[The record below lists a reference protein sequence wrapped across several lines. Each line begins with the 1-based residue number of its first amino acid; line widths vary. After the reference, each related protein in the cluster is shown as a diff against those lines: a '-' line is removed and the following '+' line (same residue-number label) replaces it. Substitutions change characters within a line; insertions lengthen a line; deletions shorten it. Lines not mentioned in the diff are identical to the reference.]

1 MAIVFTITDAGRAAL
16 IDADHDGT
24 TALTLSE
31 IGFGRGRYT
40 PSADQ
45 TALREPIK
53 RLASMAGQAVA
64 ADTLHV
70 SVQDESSDTYAV
82 GEIGLFTDAGVL
94 FAVYSQSEWIIEK
107 AAPSTLLLATD
118 LVVESLDVSSITFG
132 DAAFLNPPATTE
144 VAGVLELATQAE
156 VDAGSDARRG
166 VVPRTLKA
174 FIDKVLAA
182 YATLKQLND
191 HAASR
196 NHPAATTNAQGMV
209 ELATY
214 AETKEGSDNAR
225 AVTPAGLNARTAT
238 TTTAGLVEK
247 ATDAEAKAGT
257 AGVYPDAAGVVAAFR
272 QYGLGVTTL
281 PSWPNSSFNDDPL
294 NVPSGMYRLTST
306 TDGTPLG
313 SGCVLW
319 MRYNDNQY
327 GTALFMPYSG
337 VDIYTRSYRWDT
349 QWSPWVKGFNE
360 QNHRPA
366 TRSEAIAGTSDTVW
380 ATPRA
385 MAEHVHAI
393 GWGGSAPDCNDLMG
407 SDFDI
412 WLTQDFVGTTSGKW
426 LNGPYGDAI
435 HTGLL
440 INLART
446 YNNGVIQTYWDSTT
460 GEQFHR
466 VNVDSDFR
474 AWEKQL
480 TDRLLK
486 PSTQSQVEAG
496 TDTASFLSPRG
507 GHQLLNLFGLG
518 AQTCPTW
525 PLDDLDTTPTD
536 VPSGLYRITSNFNR
550 PGGSATVLWTRYNSG
565 SGSMLLLEHDKPS
578 VRLRGY
584 GGSGWS
590 GWFTFWNDQNQ
601 GAGSGLDADTVDGLQ
616 AGQFLRSDVGN
627 YRVPLGSTSSTN
639 WDGLVYDDSTDT
651 LAFFADQ
658 DPTAHTPRVLLGPG
672 WVEAGGDRL
681 LKEKDYDK
689 SAIHGSGGARVSVSS
704 GGNLD
709 MHDGDGYIFRVNA
722 SGRLDRATG
731 GIDASLLDGQA
742 AIDISGS
749 ADKVDG
755 KHASDFIWNR
765 GQASQQIV
773 GRLELWGSGHALNNS
788 SEAYGITLNA
798 FAPGVVFEDRSTD
811 AGSGALWFDFDR
823 LTYSYSA
830 SGGENP
836 VTNADAEE
844 MLLISPRD
852 LRYKQQ
858 RIWHDGEAAAS
869 IRTNGYAR
877 LPNGLL
883 IQWGRGTSRQHT
895 NFPIQFNNI
904 YSVQVNGNRYTGDGA
919 WSVDEFTTSYFVA
932 GGEDIGTGPVLFIA
946 IGN

>member
-182 YATLKQLND
+182 YATLTQLND

-225 AVTPAGLNARTAT
+225 AVTPAANKSALDAHRSEGGAHAATRISVENLAKLGNPTTVQNALSALGSAARRDEGPGKGLDADTVDGIHGNQLLRNTDDVMNGTLTVNTGILLGAPVAGQTQIRMVSDSSRAWFQFYNRDDTSEART
-238 TTTAGLVEK
+238 
-247 ATDAEAKAGT
+247 
-257 AGVYPDAAGVVAAFR
+257 
-272 QYGLGVTTL
+272 
-281 PSWPNSSFNDDPL
+281 
-294 NVPSGMYRLTST
+294 
-306 TDGTPLG
+306 
-313 SGCVLW
+313 
-319 MRYNDNQY
+319 
-327 GTALFMPYSG
+327 
-337 VDIYTRSYRWDT
+337 
-349 QWSPWVKGFNE
+349 
-360 QNHRPA
+360 
-366 TRSEAIAGTSDTVW
+366 
-380 ATPRA
+380 
-385 MAEHVHAI
+385 
-393 GWGGSAPDCNDLMG
+393 
-407 SDFDI
+407 
-412 WLTQDFVGTTSGKW
+412 
-426 LNGPYGDAI
+426 
-435 HTGLL
+435 L
-440 INLART
+440 IF
-446 YNNGVIQTYWDSTT
+446 S
-460 GEQFHR
+460 
-466 VNVDSDFR
+466 
-474 AWEKQL
+474 
-480 TDRLLK
+480 
-486 PSTQSQVEAG
+486 
-496 TDTASFLSPRG
+496 
-507 GHQLLNLFGLG
+507 
-518 AQTCPTW
+518 
-525 PLDDLDTTPTD
+525 
-536 VPSGLYRITSNFNR
+536 
-550 PGGSATVLWTRYNSG
+550 
-565 SGSMLLLEHDKPS
+565 
-578 VRLRGY
+578 GY
-584 GGSGWS
+584 GGVSLADDGLQVKHGNGYRKLWHE
-590 GWFTFWNDQNQ
+590 GND

-616 AGQFLRSDVGN
+616 AGQFLRSDTGN
-627 YRVPLGSTSSTN
+627 SRVPMGSTSSTN
-639 WDGLVYDDSTDT
+639 WDGLVYDDSANT

-658 DPTAHTPRVLLGPG
+658 DPSAHTPRVLLGPG

-689 SAIHGSGGARVSVSS
+689 AGIRGSGGARVSVSS

-709 MHDGDGYIFRVNA
+709 MHDGNGYIFRVNA
-722 SGRLDRATG
+722 SGRLDRADG
-731 GIDASLLDGQA
+731 GIDASLLDGKA

-755 KHASDFIWNR
+755 KHASDFIWRR

-773 GRLELWGSGHALNNS
+773 GKLELWGSGHALNNS
-788 SEAYGITLNA
+788 SEAYGITLKS
-798 FAPGVVFEDRSTD
+798 FAPGVVFEDRTTD
-811 AGSGALWFDFDR
+811 AGSGALWFDSDH

-858 RIWHDGEAAAS
+858 RIWHDGDAAAS
-869 IRTNGYAR
+869 IQTNGYAR

-883 IQWGRGTSRQHT
+883 IQWGTHDVDSYET
-895 NFPIQFNNI
+895 FPITFPNRCA
-904 YSVQVNGNRYTGDGA
+904 SVVLTDLGVLNTGDI
-919 WSVDEFTTSYFVA
+919 SVDEQSASGFRIHAEVPSA
-932 GGEDIGTGPVLFIA
+932 GKAYYMA
-946 IGN
+946 IGY